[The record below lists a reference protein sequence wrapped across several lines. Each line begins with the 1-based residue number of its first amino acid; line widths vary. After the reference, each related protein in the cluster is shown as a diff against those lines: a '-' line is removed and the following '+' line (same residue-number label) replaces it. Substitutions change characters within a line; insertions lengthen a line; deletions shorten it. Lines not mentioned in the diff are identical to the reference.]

1 METVDPIEST
11 IHQIIIERL
20 AVSHHIEAD
29 TPLFVP
35 EIAGGVGL
43 DSLASLEIIAAVS
56 DQFQLPLDDVEAA
69 DFVSIASLADY
80 LRRHGAE
87 VV

>member
-1 METVDPIEST
+1 MDPIEST

-20 AVSHHIEAD
+20 AVPDNIAAN

-35 EIAGGVGL
+35 AVSGGIGL
-43 DSLASLEIIAAVS
+43 DSLASLEIVAAVS
-56 DQFQLPLDDVEAA
+56 DRFQLPLDDVEAA

-87 VV
+87 LA